1 MYQGAPATSD
11 QRSSRKKTEN
21 SGKEM
26 IQEMKLF
33 IPELKDMNFQVQKP
47 QCPAQWMKNGLCGGT
62 VCSWAEH
69 QGQRE
74 DLKSYQKNK

>member
-47 QCPAQWMKNGLCGGT
+47 QCPAQ
-62 VCSWAEH
+62 
-69 QGQRE
+69 
-74 DLKSYQKNK
+74 